1 MSVLVTAVL
10 ATGLAAYTW
19 NMGVQRAG
27 LAAGSL
33 WQNMVPIF
41 AVLVSMLYGIFP
53 TIQQIVGGAIVLC
66 GVLYMQW
73 RRIA

>member
-1 MSVLVTAVL
+1 MS
-10 ATGLAAYTW
+10 GFRKW
-19 NMGVQRAG
+19 GVQRAG

-41 AVLVSMLYGIFP
+41 AVLISMLYGIFP

-73 RRIA
+73 RRVRRRARGCLRRPA